1 MRQKAGNENS
11 SPHYP
16 PPPLIVLGAN
26 SIAFENGSPVLV
38 VNPVFPG
45 DEGADHESSASSRAH
60 DALQALQH
68 GLLSVIQDGHADAAL
83 VRAGALARLCNLFAS
98 DAEAAAEVH
107 VHRSTMTRCV
117 RRLRTKIVRAA
128 QQKKLAATQ

>member
-1 MRQKAGNENS
+1 VNTAAQ
-11 SPHYP
+11 
-16 PPPLIVLGAN
+16 
-26 SIAFENGSPVLV
+26 IAFDDARKPVAV
-38 VNPVFPG
+38 VEFDFAALDG
-45 DEGADHESSASSRAH
+45 ESESDESSSDR

-117 RRLRTKIVRAA
+117 RRLRAKIVRAA
-128 QQKKLAATQ
+128 QQNKLADSPTKSGVSNPPR